1 MVGVRAA
8 AASPVV
14 PLSQALAELA
24 ATSAVL
30 PATVA
35 EDLPRVALTSAI
47 ESTSVIESASA
58 PVGLSIS
65 AMFDEALR
73 TEVAPTEA
81 IAPTSAIQPITPACL
96 PEPSEPSVP
105 QAAEVATLPSNL
117 PSAVFGAADL
127 AEPNVAAPYFE
138 TPGLRDTFAATT
150 VTVRSLPPADVAA
163 AAPAAIDVIAATRAP
178 LPDMPA
184 QTVTISPPPA
194 EPAWQPLLQV
204 DRVVWPSIHDRLQ
217 STAAVAIDQL
227 SSSLLSICESGSKIL
242 GLGSCTSGEGVTT
255 LLLAA
260 ARKLLSQGRKVVL
273 VDANWNSPHLA
284 QSLGLLPQIG
294 WEETLCSGLPLEEV
308 VIESLDDGLA
318 VLPLIEPPAITIE
331 RAAIAASLEILARE
345 FDIVLVDLGALGN
358 DEDDD
363 ASSREGTPSRQVA
376 AQMDA
381 VILVQ
386 NVRATTPN
394 RLAEA
399 RERLAA
405 TNVRHAGTIQNFV
418 AG

>member
-1 MVGVRAA
+1 
-8 AASPVV
+8 
-14 PLSQALAELA
+14 
-24 ATSAVL
+24 
-30 PATVA
+30 
-35 EDLPRVALTSAI
+35 
-47 ESTSVIESASA
+47 
-58 PVGLSIS
+58 
-65 AMFDEALR
+65 
-73 TEVAPTEA
+73 
-81 IAPTSAIQPITPACL
+81 
-96 PEPSEPSVP
+96 
-105 QAAEVATLPSNL
+105 
-117 PSAVFGAADL
+117 
-127 AEPNVAAPYFE
+127 
-138 TPGLRDTFAATT
+138 
-150 VTVRSLPPADVAA
+150 
-163 AAPAAIDVIAATRAP
+163 
-178 LPDMPA
+178 
-184 QTVTISPPPA
+184 
-194 EPAWQPLLQV
+194 
-204 DRVVWPSIHDRLQ
+204 
-217 STAAVAIDQL
+217 
-227 SSSLLSICESGSKIL
+227 
-242 GLGSCTSGEGVTT
+242 
-255 LLLAA
+255 
-260 ARKLLSQGRKVVL
+260 
-273 VDANWNSPHLA
+273 
-284 QSLGLLPQIG
+284 
-294 WEETLCSGLPLEEV
+294 LEEV